1 MGKAGGGVKPMRRIK
16 EANAK
21 SETAAKLITRIGMK
35 VSVRK
40 DDGFSMVTV
49 TTSAPWQLG
58 HGAWVVK
65 VDGVSGGYDCARV
78 SPVESVIA
86 A

>member
-1 MGKAGGGVKPMRRIK
+1 MNPMARMK
-16 EANAK
+16 EAVEK
-21 SETAAKLITRIGMK
+21 SERAAKLLTRVGMK
-35 VSVRK
+35 VSVLK

-49 TTSAPWQLG
+49 TISEPWQLG

-65 VDGVSGGYDCARV
+65 VDGISGGYDCARV
-78 SPVESVIA
+78 SPVESEVA